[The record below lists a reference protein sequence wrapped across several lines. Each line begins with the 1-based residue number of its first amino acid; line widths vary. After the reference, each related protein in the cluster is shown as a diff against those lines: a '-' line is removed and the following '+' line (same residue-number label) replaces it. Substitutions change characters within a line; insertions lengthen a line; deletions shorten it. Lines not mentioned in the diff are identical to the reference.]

1 MLSEDEYKVSAQNI
15 NIIFAKDTDE
25 WRIMFEL
32 VSEEGNEIFF
42 SETFDE
48 NISEVELLDFI
59 QLVIKLAQ
67 KKLIRVNQPI
77 NGLEMLL
84 QKINK

>member
-1 MLSEDEYKVSAQNI
+1 
-15 NIIFAKDTDE
+15 
-25 WRIMFEL
+25 MFEL

-59 QLVIKLAQ
+59 QLVIKLA
-67 KKLIRVNQPI
+67 
-77 NGLEMLL
+77 
-84 QKINK
+84 